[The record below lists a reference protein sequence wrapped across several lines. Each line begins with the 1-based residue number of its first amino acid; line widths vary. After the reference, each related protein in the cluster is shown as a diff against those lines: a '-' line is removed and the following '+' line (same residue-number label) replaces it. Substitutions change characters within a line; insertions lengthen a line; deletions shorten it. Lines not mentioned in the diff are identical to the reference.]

1 MNRTDLTNLIV
12 TRGAAKLSQ
21 LHSKSIKELE
31 DILDK
36 SLLEGIRAEAAQ
48 DPAIVE
54 RQRKIDEIN
63 EQRRRD
69 REEHHLNLIFRI
81 PVNDKIAIDNIA
93 NRGVIRS
100 WVNETKGEAITPA
113 WFTKVLNEQPQL
125 ASQLTWQSADVLD
138 PAKRRRAEAAQDA
151 EERRVFHDFCRD
163 NGFSEVDANFSLAK
177 NVLGSFDQYTLAQA
191 VHSNALELAKA
202 SPEEFEQFRQ
212 EAIELHNQHLLSL
225 DLPTLRKLARE
236 AGARG
241 PAASELDQ
249 VQTVRAAEKSH
260 NNQFRPLLP
269 DSRFKGEIID
279 SELVEQL
286 SSGDLKQLLHI
297 YGADAINVRI
307 REWNS
312 KVQPNLY

>member
-1 MNRTDLTNLIV
+1 MN
-12 TRGAAKLSQ
+12 
-21 LHSKSIKELE
+21 ELE
-31 DILDK
+31 QKKEIIAILLKKYIGSVSGYEKLQRELWTSSLEQLQRILDAYRVDV
-36 SLLEGIRAEAAQ
+36 SAAQ
-48 DPAIVE
+48 QQIADIQAD
-54 RQRKIDEIN
+54 RQRMYQ
-63 EQRRRD
+63 EQA
-69 REEHHLNLIFRI
+69 LSNIFRT
-81 PVNDKIAIDNIA
+81 PVNGKIAIDNIA

-100 WVNETKGEAITPA
+100 WVDETRDEGVTPA

-138 PAKRRRAEAAQDA
+138 PVKRRHAEAAQNA

-163 NGFSEVDANFSLAK
+163 NGFSEVEANFSLAK

-249 VQTVRAAEKSH
+249 VQTVRAAEKSR

-269 DSRFKGEIID
+269 DSRFRREIID